1 MFIFHCNDW
10 RFKMFSNLEYSLFP
24 YSYFFCIFSKRL
36 CSMYTN
42 QCFSETE
49 QKHLIYLEFSLQSGS
64 LWAKESVVQS
74 RPTHNSLC
82 LASLLQL
89 NANETPTLLFMKV
102 QIRCLIVQNIYSSY
116 WWTLGSLVRLG
127 KLQQNVQWWYQ
138 ETLSK
143 VWQSLPR
150 SWGERL
156 PRLREGARNVY
167 FEEMSSG

>member
-1 MFIFHCNDW
+1 
-10 RFKMFSNLEYSLFP
+10 
-24 YSYFFCIFSKRL
+24 
-36 CSMYTN
+36 MYTN

-116 WWTLGSLVRLG
+116 
-127 KLQQNVQWWYQ
+127 
-138 ETLSK
+138 
-143 VWQSLPR
+143 
-150 SWGERL
+150 
-156 PRLREGARNVY
+156 
-167 FEEMSSG
+167 